1 SAFLY
6 MVRDGDARL
15 LTYFTCF
22 SCTILSLRDRITQT
36 ASPPGTDSA
45 SPILLRIDL
54 WMKMDGRRRTFKTA
68 KLYNGK
74 ENYMFIL

>member
-45 SPILLRIDL
+45 SPIYLRTHTTRK
-54 WMKMDGRRRTFKTA
+54 WQRAQRSR
-68 KLYNGK
+68 YNK
-74 ENYMFIL
+74 N